1 MARPIFPIDVHY
13 HLLSH
18 QDTIISLVV
27 QQGRID
33 ADKIMLSSGFDKGM
47 MACEDVA
54 AQYAYVYCSDDIH
67 LSTVKIDAFLL
78 ALGNILAPFAGVAL
92 SEDSLS
98 SCSMGATNIDMP
110 RDDDGGEGD
119 GQAIRESRR
128 NEGNGNIMEST
139 ASDGDGTNPG
149 SPDSDSESEESADSS
164 ITVASDRSGP
174 GQSDG
179 GDPCVSGACARF
191 DITFNIKPSLS
202 SCNNHSL
209 RMKGIVEAK
218 VGRLLVVILYKR
230 NDIILTE
237 TRTEIAHLSRHHCD
251 LTTTIHLIRLP
262 SHLPDCPRSQEHHV
276 QPILRTRGYGNTQR
290 VPNLPARQSSEIL
303 SVHRLW

>member
-1 MARPIFPIDVHY
+1 MQVEEINEESLLVARPIFPIDVHY

-202 SCNNHSL
+202 SSNNHSL

-218 VGRLLVVILYKR
+218 KLGPKSHTFPDTIATSRLQF
-230 NDIILTE
+230 T
-237 TRTEIAHLSRHHCD
+237 
-251 LTTTIHLIRLP
+251 
-262 SHLPDCPRSQEHHV
+262 
-276 QPILRTRGYGNTQR
+276 
-290 VPNLPARQSSEIL
+290 
-303 SVHRLW
+303 